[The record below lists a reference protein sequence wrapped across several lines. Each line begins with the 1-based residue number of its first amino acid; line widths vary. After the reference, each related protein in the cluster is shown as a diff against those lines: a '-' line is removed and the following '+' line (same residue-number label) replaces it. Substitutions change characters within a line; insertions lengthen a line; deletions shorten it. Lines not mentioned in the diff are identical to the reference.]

1 MPVAIRSY
9 EQNCLNLSE
18 CVGEYITENNE
29 ALQITS
35 SNYQFYVTI
44 PKRYGV
50 LYKFKILPSRMQN
63 ETITFRT
70 TYIDEEVEVNIRTGL
85 LRYKDVT
92 AKYTK
97 AYKIHNNTNKDFSSF
112 DN

>member
-1 MPVAIRSY
+1 
-9 EQNCLNLSE
+9 
-18 CVGEYITENNE
+18 
-29 ALQITS
+29 
-35 SNYQFYVTI
+35 
-44 PKRYGV
+44 
-50 LYKFKILPSRMQN
+50 MQN

-97 AYKIHNNTNKDFSSF
+97 AYKIHNNIQ
-112 DN
+112 

>member
-35 SNYQFYVTI
+35 SNNQFYVTI
-44 PKRYGV
+44 PKHYGV
-50 LYKFKILPSRMQN
+50 LYKF
-63 ETITFRT
+63 
-70 TYIDEEVEVNIRTGL
+70 
-85 LRYKDVT
+85 
-92 AKYTK
+92 
-97 AYKIHNNTNKDFSSF
+97 
-112 DN
+112 